1 MRLLFETCELAI
13 HGLLLIAQVVPE
25 LVDVGAPLLRRGL
38 LLKAGHPVHAANLP
52 VAPWEGAVGEG
63 RVRMLRRRHPLV
75 EVDHQAIGPFP
86 IELANG
92 RVLVLEHHVGVEQLL
107 PDARLG
113 NGLCSLW
120 LFLFLA
126 L

>member
-1 MRLLFETCELAI
+1 M

-25 LVDVGAPLLRRGL
+25 LVLVGALRILRGL
-38 LLKAGHPVHAANLP
+38 LLKAGHPVQGANPP
-52 VAPWEGAVGEG
+52 VAPWEGAVGEA
-63 RVRMLRRRHPLV
+63 RVLMVRRRRPLV
-75 EVDHQAIGPFP
+75 EVDHQAIGPLP

-92 RVLVLEHHVGVEQLL
+92 LVLVLEHRLGGEHVL

-113 NGLCSLW
+113 NGL
-120 LFLFLA
+120 FLFLA